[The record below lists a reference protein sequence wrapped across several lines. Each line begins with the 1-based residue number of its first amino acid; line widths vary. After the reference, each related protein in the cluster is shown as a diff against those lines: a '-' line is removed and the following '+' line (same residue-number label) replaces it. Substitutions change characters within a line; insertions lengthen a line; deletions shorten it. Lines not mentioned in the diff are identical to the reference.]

1 VRVLLFRPCV
11 VGLFGAIA
19 LLSGC
24 NAAGDNP
31 QVAPVAAV
39 RSSLL
44 AAPNGSNDTA
54 LLYVSDS
61 SQIGEHNGV
70 SVYTFPDGRFLRDQ
84 KHFAVVGGMCTDA
97 AQHLYVTY
105 TDLYQIQEYDHGG
118 TRPIKILEDP
128 SGTPADCSVDPTTGN
143 LAVSNSG
150 SLGGQSN
157 VLVYRH
163 ARGIPKTYTQSSVAW
178 FYFCAYDG
186 AGNLFADGYNSSFQA
201 QFVELPKGSS
211 KFTGLEL
218 NQGVGAPGQ
227 MKWDGSDLAIQ
238 DVTLNPVTIDRFA
251 VSGSQGTLEG
261 TTQLPGTTAP
271 GFFWIDGDMV
281 IGVDSNASEVLYW
294 KYPDGGNPVKTI
306 NSGVILPNSVAV
318 SKGTGGAQ

>member
-1 VRVLLFRPCV
+1 VTASMLGPRTLAGCI
-11 VGLFGAIA
+11 AI
-19 LLSGC
+19 LVLSGC
-24 NAAGDNP
+24 NAAGGSP
-31 QVAPVAAV
+31 QTVSVAAV
-39 RSSLL
+39 RSSQR
-44 AAPNGSNDTA
+44 ATPNVSDDTA

-61 SQIGEHNGV
+61 SQIGEHNGI
-70 SVYTFPDGRFLRDQ
+70 SVYSFPSGRFLRDQ

-105 TDLYQIQEYDHGG
+105 TDLYQVQEYDHGG

-157 VLVYRH
+157 VLVYKH

-178 FYFCAYDG
+178 FYFCTYDA
-186 AGNLFADGYNSSFQA
+186 AGDLFADGYNSSFQA
-201 QFVELPKGSS
+201 EFVELSKGAS
-211 KFTGLEL
+211 KFISFGL
-218 NQGVGAPGQ
+218 NQSVGAPGS

-251 VSGSQGTLEG
+251 VSGTQGTLKG
-261 TTQLPGTTAP
+261 TTQLAATTAA
-271 GFFWIDGDMV
+271 GFFWIDGGTV
-281 IGVDSNASEVLYW
+281 IGVDSDANEVLYW
-294 KYPDGGNPVKTI
+294 KYPDGGNPVKIIT
-306 NSGVILPNSVAV
+306 SGITLPNSVAV
-318 SKGTGGAQ
+318 SKGTEDR